1 MAWLKEIDIWQAFT
15 DIDIKKKGPA
25 VFVTLEEKAH
35 KTIFEKSYKI
45 NCKDGVKNVINCLN
59 KLCLKDKT
67 KTPFETYEILE
78 RYTTPI
84 EMSIS
89 DFINEFEG
97 LLIETKQ
104 YGSNMSLVILAY
116 QLLKTANLSEYYE
129 WLTRAAIPELNY
141 NFVKTQLKNI
151 FGDNPGKGSQKNPS
165 FIRN

>member
-1 MAWLKEIDIWQAFT
+1 
-15 DIDIKKKGPA
+15 
-25 VFVTLEEKAH
+25 
-35 KTIFEKSYKI
+35 
-45 NCKDGVKNVINCLN
+45 
-59 KLCLKDKT
+59 
-67 KTPFETYEILE
+67 
-78 RYTTPI
+78 
-84 EMSIS
+84 MSIS

-165 FIRN
+165 LIWN